1 MMKIL
6 AILIAGLSG
15 AMIALTWDTPTAM
28 AWTVAFC
35 GWVPHC
41 FGSEETINGNS

>member
-1 MMKIL
+1 MKIL

-15 AMIALTWDTPTAM
+15 AMFALTWNTPAAV
-28 AWTVAFC
+28 AWAIAFC

-41 FGSEETINGNS
+41 FSSEESINGNS